1 MNESNSIS
9 TTCVVELDVMSLRAY
24 AEAPGF
30 ETNEAGQVFG
40 EYPLGGEV
48 S

>member
-1 MNESNSIS
+1 MNESHSIS
-9 TTCVVELDVMSLRAY
+9 TTCVVEQDVCMLRAY

-30 ETNEAGQVFG
+30 ETNESGQVFG